1 VVRLRKPLCRKTV
14 LSMRS
19 FALRTVQ
26 TLCLQAGRSER
37 LQEVCTSRCIAT
49 AAAQPAQQGGALGIL
64 GVVLGL
70 SAPFILAHADSP
82 ASARGW
88 EAPSQLQ
95 TRLLAPSRESSTARE
110 TPSDISLKQLLAADP
125 SSLTAVLLALP
136 AAVLLGQAAPLGP
149 SGLHA
154 IATAL
159 PPVSDP
165 SSSSS
170 SVGSKG
176 PAVDRTGTWG
186 SMADWEVCCLA
197 RGLALLLGPQLEG
210 LRPDVVSTLHTRLD
224 VMCASRN
231 ASLHDI
237 TSLAWSCAVL
247 GGGLSSHHLAAVKAG
262 VTSQGGRPA
271 SWDEPSTLLLLDAL
285 LLSAA
290 HLQGASPATA
300 LAPRVSRAALED
312 LVSAWPRAART
323 RLLSAYDEYVPLA
336 DYMSGALLV
345 VLHTALCLPPLPPA
359 SASPTT
365 PASVSAPGPDPP
377 SFLASWSA
385 GGQPTSPQRQPW
397 GAAALSQ
404 LASGASPQALQG
416 AAVLLGLADDPGAR
430 NGGAGSGSSSRRE
443 VARLRRDLQVHWR
456 QDELVD
462 ARQRAAND
470 VAHLVA
476 HGVGVAL
483 QRPLD
488 ADLVLPSR
496 RSIVR
501 VEDDT
506 DASAVAAL
514 SSQSAQGFTLG
525 VGAATLRWL
534 GSERFAPA
542 TKYHRCVCPGL
553 WLARDRFDT
562 RKPICPPYADFHMH
576 EEALRAGHGM
586 QPIEERLL
594 ARRQEAELQLQ
605 ELKLQAEIKLQA
617 KRLKA
622 ELKLAAEKQD
632 IELKLALKKQAAE
645 LKLVAE
651 KQEAELK
658 LAKLQQKATLSA
670 LARQH

>member
-1 VVRLRKPLCRKTV
+1 
-14 LSMRS
+14 MRS

-154 IATAL
+154 ITTAL
-159 PPVSDP
+159 PLSITPVSNP

-197 RGLALLLGPQLEG
+197 RGLALLLGPQLQE

-290 HLQGASPATA
+290 HLQGATPAA
-300 LAPRVSRAALED
+300 AQAPRVSRAALED
-312 LVSAWPRAART
+312 LISAWPRAART

-359 SASPTT
+359 SASPIT

-385 GGQPTSPQRQPW
+385 GGQPAAPRHPPW

-501 VEDDT
+501 VEGVTRGCWCVRTRGLTGKDDT

-514 SSQSAQGFTLG
+514 SSQSTQGFTLG

-553 WLARDRFDT
+553 WLARDSAVT
-562 RKPICPPYADFHMH
+562 
-576 EEALRAGHGM
+576 ALGWS
-586 QPIEERLL
+586 L
-594 ARRQEAELQLQ
+594 AS
-605 ELKLQAEIKLQA
+605 IKLSTWMSLPNDA
-617 KRLKA
+617 
-622 ELKLAAEKQD
+622 
-632 IELKLALKKQAAE
+632 
-645 LKLVAE
+645 
-651 KQEAELK
+651 
-658 LAKLQQKATLSA
+658 AKLQFVRNLIS
-670 LARQH
+670 